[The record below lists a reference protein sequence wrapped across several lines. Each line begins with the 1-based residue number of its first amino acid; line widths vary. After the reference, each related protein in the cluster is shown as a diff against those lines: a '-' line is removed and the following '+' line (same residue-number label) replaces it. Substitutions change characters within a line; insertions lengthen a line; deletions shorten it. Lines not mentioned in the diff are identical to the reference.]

1 MVNVNEILFKHI
13 SAEASQEL
21 LTEGEAKFVD
31 IRDVNSYATSHID
44 GATRLDNAAI
54 PVFLSDTPKD
64 IPVIVYCYKGISS
77 QQVAQFLALQG
88 FSDVYSMDGGFEA
101 WEKL

>member
-13 SAEASQEL
+13 SAEGSQAL
-21 LTEGEAKFVD
+21 LAAGEAKFVD
-31 IRDVNSYATSHID
+31 IRDVNSFTTGHIE
-44 GATRLDNAAI
+44 GSIRLDNDAI
-54 PVFLSDTPKD
+54 PLFLADTPKD
-64 IPVIVYCYKGISS
+64 IPVIVYCYRGISS

-88 FSDVYSMDGGFEA
+88 FSDVYSMDGGYEA